1 VHVASGREWRGGQ
14 RQVLLLARALAA
26 NPAVDV
32 LVVTG
37 RKTLLA
43 ERLTAAGVRVSD
55 VGWGPG
61 LDPRVAAHLF
71 RELEPG
77 SLVHAHDGHAH
88 ALADAVARLRHVP
101 VVVSRRDIPAI
112 RHPRRYERA
121 AAIIAISRAVRR
133 AVLDSGV
140 PEDRIHVVPDGVDLD
155 AVLPARASTT
165 DAPPHLVCMAAL
177 KPVKGVDV
185 LLEAAALIKRR
196 RPEVR
201 WTVLGDGPERGRLE
215 ARRATLGLADTVT
228 FAGFVADPL
237 TTLMG
242 ATVAVQPSRR
252 EALGS
257 SVLDALALGVP
268 VVASDVDGLPEALA
282 WGGGVLVPPEDPQAL
297 AAAVER
303 ILADPALHASLSTA
317 GTSAARH
324 FGTDQLVA
332 GTLDVY
338 RSIMQQPSSR

>member
-1 VHVASGREWRGGQ
+1 
-14 RQVLLLARALAA
+14 
-26 NPAVDV
+26 
-32 LVVTG
+32 
-37 RKTLLA
+37 
-43 ERLTAAGVRVSD
+43 
-55 VGWGPG
+55 
-61 LDPRVAAHLF
+61 
-71 RELEPG
+71 
-77 SLVHAHDGHAH
+77 
-88 ALADAVARLRHVP
+88 
-101 VVVSRRDIPAI
+101 
-112 RHPRRYERA
+112 
-121 AAIIAISRAVRR
+121 
-133 AVLDSGV
+133 
-140 PEDRIHVVPDGVDLD
+140 
-155 AVLPARASTT
+155 
-165 DAPPHLVCMAAL
+165 
-177 KPVKGVDV
+177 
-185 LLEAAALIKRR
+185 
-196 RPEVR
+196 
-201 WTVLGDGPERGRLE
+201 
-215 ARRATLGLADTVT
+215 
-228 FAGFVADPL
+228 
-237 TTLMG
+237 MG